1 MVPKLIYRDKQWE
14 VPAGTIVREAIQ
26 QAGLDPDLIM
36 AVRGRKV
43 VPEATPLK
51 AEDVI
56 KLVPMVAG
64 G

>member
-1 MVPKLIYRDKQWE
+1 VPKLIYRNKEWE
-14 VPAGTIVREAIQ
+14 VPAGTIVRQAIQ

-43 VPEATPLK
+43 VPETTPLK

-56 KLVPMVAG
+56 KLVPLVAG

>member
-1 MVPKLIYRDKQWE
+1 MPKLVYRDKQWE
-14 VPAGTIVREAIQ
+14 VPAGTSVREAIQ
-26 QAGLDPDLIM
+26 QAGLDPDLVM

-56 KLVPMVAG
+56 KLVPVVAG

>member
-1 MVPKLIYRDKQWE
+1 MPKLIYRDKEWE
-14 VPAGTIVREAIQ
+14 VPAGATVRQAIQ
-26 QAGLDPDLIM
+26 QAGLDPDLVM

-43 VPEATPLK
+43 VPETAPLE
-51 AEDVI
+51 AGDVI

>member
-1 MVPKLIYRDKQWE
+1 
-14 VPAGTIVREAIQ
+14 
-26 QAGLDPDLIM
+26 M

-51 AEDVI
+51 AEDVL

>member
-1 MVPKLIYRDKQWE
+1 MPKLIYRDKEWE
-14 VPAGTIVREAIQ
+14 VVIGATVREAIQ
-26 QAGLDPDLIM
+26 QAGLDPDLVM

-51 AEDVI
+51 AEDVL

>member
-1 MVPKLIYRDKQWE
+1 VPKLIYRNKEWE

-43 VPEATPLK
+43 VLETTPLK

-56 KLVPMVAG
+56 KLVPLVAG

>member
-1 MVPKLIYRDKQWE
+1 MPKLVYRDKEWE
-14 VPAGTIVREAIQ
+14 VPAGTTVHEAIQ

-43 VPEATPLK
+43 VPEATPLQ
-51 AEDVI
+51 AGDVI

>member
-1 MVPKLIYRDKQWE
+1 MPKLIYREREWE
-14 VPAGTIVREAIQ
+14 VPAGTLVREAIQ
-26 QAGLDPDLIM
+26 QAGLDPDLLM